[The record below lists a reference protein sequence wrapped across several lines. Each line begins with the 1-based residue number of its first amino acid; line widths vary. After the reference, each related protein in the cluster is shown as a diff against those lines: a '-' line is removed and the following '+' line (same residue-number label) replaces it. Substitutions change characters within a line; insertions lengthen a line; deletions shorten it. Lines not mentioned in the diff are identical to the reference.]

1 MGELHLDVVLL
12 EELRDILEDE
22 FPSLIS
28 AYIQDSTVRVE
39 DLSQAMTRGDAEAV
53 RKAAHNL
60 KGSSANLGLVY
71 LAELCRIVEDAA
83 REQQLAGQEA
93 HMLLIQQEQEHA
105 VRLLRDRL

>member
-1 MGELHLDVVLL
+1 MAELYLDVVLL

-28 AYIQDSTVRVE
+28 TYIQDSGVRVD
-39 DLSQAMTRGDAEAV
+39 DLRQAMTRGDTEAA

-71 LAELCRIVEDAA
+71 LADLCRIVEDAA
-83 REQQLAGQEA
+83 RAGQLAGQEA
-93 HMLLIQQEQEHA
+93 YMLLIQQEQQHA
-105 VRLLRDRL
+105 VVLLRDRL